1 MQQDTFNHV
10 KTHFS
15 EVCHRVIEDQDV
27 LLVTREDADN
37 VVIMPQSLFDSWL
50 ETIYLLKS
58 PANAAMLEKS
68 IAEQQ
73 SEETV
78 ESIPALKIQKL
89 NPLRYAHAP
98 TEPFQA
104 VTMDKT
110 KLVFSDIED
119 SEAFAK
125 KLRQQAWERHE

>member
-15 EVCHRVIEDQDV
+15 EACHRVIEDQDV

-37 VVIMPQSLFDSWL
+37 IVIMPQSLFDSWQ

-58 PANAAMLEKS
+58 PTNAAMLEKS
-68 IAEQQ
+68 IAEHQ

-78 ESIPALKIQKL
+78 ESTPALKIQKL
-89 NPLRYAHAP
+89 NPLKYAQVP
-98 TEPFQA
+98 TEPFHA
-104 VTMDKT
+104 IAANKT
-110 KLVFSDIED
+110 ELAFSDIED

>member
-15 EVCHRVIEDQDV
+15 EACHRVIEDQDI

-37 VVIMPQSLFDSWL
+37 IVIMPQSLFDSWQ

-68 IAEQQ
+68 IAEHQ
-73 SEETV
+73 SEETI

-89 NPLRYAHAP
+89 NPLKYAQAP
-98 TEPFQA
+98 TEPFKA
-104 VTMDKT
+104 VTVDET
-110 KLVFSDIED
+110 ELVFSDIED

>member
-15 EVCHRVIEDQDV
+15 EACHRVIEDQDI

-37 VVIMPQSLFDSWL
+37 IVIMPQSLFDSWQ

-68 IAEQQ
+68 IAEHQ
-73 SEETV
+73 SEETI

-89 NPLRYAHAP
+89 NPLKYAQAP

-104 VTMDKT
+104 VAVDKT
-110 KLVFSDIED
+110 ELVFSDIED

>member
-1 MQQDTFNHV
+1 MQQETFNHV

-15 EVCHRVIEDQDV
+15 EACHRVIEDQDV

-37 VVIMPQSLFDSWL
+37 VVIMPQSLFD
-50 ETIYLLKS
+50 YLLKS
-58 PANAAMLEKS
+58 PANAAILEKPP
-68 IAEQQ
+68 AEQQ
-73 SEETV
+73 SGETI
-78 ESIPALKIQKL
+78 ESTPALKIQKL
-89 NPLRYAHAP
+89 NPLQHTQMP

-104 VTMDKT
+104 IAADKT
-110 KLVFSDIED
+110 ELVFSDIED